1 MNSRIKAYFGII
13 VLAIS
18 WGTIPLIIR
27 TSEITSLSLVGIR
40 TLLGSIFLSTF
51 IIRKGFKFRDL
62 ILPGTILG
70 PLLAI
75 HWVTMFESIELNSI
89 AVGIGLIFS
98 YPIFLLLFE
107 YFKGTQLTIFQV
119 LLIVLGFFGVFLLL
133 EIDSINSIE
142 GVIYGII
149 SSISLAL
156 IISIGEKYSN
166 SLGGLNVAFTQ
177 LIFASVILFYFTLD
191 GIPWLLS
198 NPFVGMFLGFFL
210 TGVGL
215 STYWY
220 VVKIIK
226 PISVS
231 TISYLEPL
239 TGVALGVYLL
249 QESINFRQLVGFTLV
264 IGIGI
269 LQLVYDAKFN
279 LSR

>member
-1 MNSRIKAYFGII
+1 
-13 VLAIS
+13 
-18 WGTIPLIIR
+18 
-27 TSEITSLSLVGIR
+27 
-40 TLLGSIFLSTF
+40 
-51 IIRKGFKFRDL
+51 
-62 ILPGTILG
+62 
-70 PLLAI
+70 
-75 HWVTMFESIELNSI
+75 MFESIELNSI

-107 YFKGTQLTIFQV
+107 YIKGTQLTIFQV

-177 LIFASVILFYFTLD
+177 LIFASVLLFYFTFD

>member
-1 MNSRIKAYFGII
+1 
-13 VLAIS
+13 
-18 WGTIPLIIR
+18 
-27 TSEITSLSLVGIR
+27 
-40 TLLGSIFLSTF
+40 
-51 IIRKGFKFRDL
+51 
-62 ILPGTILG
+62 
-70 PLLAI
+70 
-75 HWVTMFESIELNSI
+75 
-89 AVGIGLIFS
+89 
-98 YPIFLLLFE
+98 
-107 YFKGTQLTIFQV
+107 V

-133 EIDSINSIE
+133 EIDSINSVE
-142 GVIYGII
+142 GVVYGII

-156 IISIGEKYSN
+156 IITIGEKYSN

-269 LQLVYDAKFN
+269 LQLVYDSKFN

>member
-107 YFKGTQLTIFQV
+107 YIKGTQLTIFQV

-215 STYWY
+215 S
-220 VVKIIK
+220 KIGRAH
-226 PISVS
+226 V
-231 TISYLEPL
+231 
-239 TGVALGVYLL
+239 
-249 QESINFRQLVGFTLV
+249 
-264 IGIGI
+264 
-269 LQLVYDAKFN
+269 
-279 LSR
+279 

>member
-1 MNSRIKAYFGII
+1 
-13 VLAIS
+13 
-18 WGTIPLIIR
+18 
-27 TSEITSLSLVGIR
+27 
-40 TLLGSIFLSTF
+40 
-51 IIRKGFKFRDL
+51 
-62 ILPGTILG
+62 
-70 PLLAI
+70 
-75 HWVTMFESIELNSI
+75 MFESIELNSI

-107 YFKGTQLTIFQV
+107 YIKGTQLTIFQV

-133 EIDSINSIE
+133 EIDSINSVE
-142 GVIYGII
+142 GVVYGII

-156 IISIGEKYSN
+156 IITIGEKYSN

>member
-1 MNSRIKAYFGII
+1 M
-13 VLAIS
+13 
-18 WGTIPLIIR
+18 
-27 TSEITSLSLVGIR
+27 
-40 TLLGSIFLSTF
+40 
-51 IIRKGFKFRDL
+51 
-62 ILPGTILG
+62 
-70 PLLAI
+70 
-75 HWVTMFESIELNSI
+75 
-89 AVGIGLIFS
+89 
-98 YPIFLLLFE
+98 
-107 YFKGTQLTIFQV
+107 
-119 LLIVLGFFGVFLLL
+119 

-249 QESINFRQLVGFTLV
+249 QESINFCQLVGFTLV